1 MARSSLSSPLGLTM
15 NDQSQKVSEICW
27 RRMGALMVRAGSLV
41 IMEDTWKLLS
51 TLLRLDMSLPLG
63 SWPGT
68 LDTLCAE
75 LGRGGPCDES

>member
-1 MARSSLSSPLGLTM
+1 M
-15 NDQSQKVSEICW
+15 NNQSQEVSEMRW
-27 RRMGALMVRAGSLV
+27 HRNGAPMERDGSLV

-75 LGRGGPCDES
+75 LGRGGTCDGS